1 MTYKILP
8 DTETQIKYVSY
19 TLNGVEYKIPPI
31 SNNGVLKHLTE
42 EEAKEKA
49 TEEKAWNDESATRKL
64 AEIKSLRL
72 QKLIE
77 TDYLANSDVTMPD
90 NIKTWRQSLRDLPQD
105 FSTEEQYDL
114 LLARDEQGNLTHS
127 IWSKP

>member
-1 MTYKILP
+1 MTKTYDNIVGLRDRTP
-8 DTETQIKYVSY
+8 A
-19 TLNGVEYKIPPI
+19 
-31 SNNGVLKHLTE
+31 E
-42 EEAKEKA
+42 EEQYAKDQKEYQ
-49 TEEKAWNDESATRKL
+49 DSIVPRKL
-64 AEIKSLRL
+64 AYIKEMRL
-72 QKLIE
+72 QRLIE

-114 LLARDEQGNLTHS
+114 LLARETDKTKNTFGQLTHS

>member
-1 MTYKILP
+1 MVRYHNT
-8 DTETQIKYVSY
+8 
-19 TLNGVEYKIPPI
+19 NGELIQF
-31 SNNGVLKHLTE
+31 TAE
-42 EEAKEKA
+42 EETARDL
-49 TEEKAWNDESATRKL
+49 EEQAWNNESANRKL
-64 AEIKSLRL
+64 AQIKEIRL

-90 NIKTWRQSLRDLPQD
+90 NIKTWRQSLRDIPQD

-114 LLARDEQGNLTHS
+114 LLARETDDTKDNFGQLTHS